1 MKSRKINVYCFKCNK
16 PIDGVIEKRGNKAY
30 VVKTC
35 YKCGSS
41 EYLIENNY
49 NFLEKLYVSL
59 EHSNLNI
66 SNISCNRHSSHAN
79 LMTAIDITSRCN
91 LHCKHCYYSP
101 DNASKDKSLIRL
113 FSEMQNIKTPEIILV
128 GAEPTVRDDLD
139 KIIFEVNRLGK
150 KANIQTN
157 GLKLANKKYVK
168 HLKDAKIN
176 KIGIS
181 IHSAEYHNT
190 QIYNKVIEGLWN
202 AIRAN
207 VKISRLAFVI
217 CNEDDA
223 LKALRF
229 LLGFERRYKLLSK
242 FVHLDTKL
250 ENISYYMY
258 TPIKEGRYVES
269 DPDIFLSD
277 LLMYFN
283 SAFAKCSVFYDDN
296 IFNGLNTPY
305 ETVVNTGLT
314 GALTL
319 LSYTAAPNGLDK
331 NILDKHSHW
340 DYYMDKNVEHMAH
353 SVPVESSITGN
364 IHDSKK

>member
-1 MKSRKINVYCFKCNK
+1 MKNRKINVYCFKCNK
-16 PIDGVIEKRGNKAY
+16 PIDGVIEERDKKAY

-35 YKCGSS
+35 NKCGIS

-49 NFLEKLYVSL
+49 EFLEKLYLSL
-59 EHSNLNI
+59 EDKNFNFSDV
-66 SNISCNRHSSHAN
+66 SCNKHSSHAN
-79 LMTAIDITSRCN
+79 LMTAIDVTSKCN

-101 DNASKDKSLIRL
+101 DNATKDKPLLRI
-113 FSEMQNIKTPEIILV
+113 FSEIQDIKTPEIILV
-128 GAEPTVRDDLD
+128 GAEPTVRDDLNQ
-139 KIIFEVNRLGK
+139 IICEINRLGK

-157 GLKLANKKYVK
+157 GLKLADKKYVK

-181 IHSAEYHNT
+181 IHSAEYHNN

-202 AIRAN
+202 TISAN
-207 VKISRLAFVI
+207 LRISRLAFVI

-223 LKALRF
+223 LKALKF

-242 FVHLDTKL
+242 VVHLDTKL
-250 ENISYYMY
+250 EHISYYMY
-258 TPIKEGRYVES
+258 TPIKAGRYVEN

-277 LLMYFN
+277 LVMYFKA
-283 SAFAKCSVFYDDN
+283 AFAKCGVSFDDN
-296 IFNGLNTPY
+296 IFNGVNTPY

-331 NILDKHSHW
+331 DILDKHSHW
-340 DYYMDKNVEHMAH
+340 DYYMDKNIEHIAH
-353 SVPVESSITGN
+353 SLPVETSITGN